1 MNLNPETIGAYKEL
15 LLNPSKH
22 KLDFKPI
29 TECFEKSDDVTAK
42 HILAK
47 EFIDYLNKPLPKV
60 ILYIVMNQVFGQCDG
75 KDSSGNLGYHLKFK
89 ADTGG

>member
-1 MNLNPETIGAYKEL
+1 MELNPQTIDAYKEL

-29 TECFEKSDDVTAK
+29 NECFEKTDRVTAK

-47 EFIDYLNKPLPKV
+47 EFITYLKKPLPKV
-60 ILYIVMNQVFGQCDG
+60 ILYIVMDQVFGQCNG
-75 KDSSGNLGYHLKFK
+75 KDSNGDLGYYLKLN
-89 ADTGG
+89 TN